1 MTDTKRAANNLLV
14 VGTVAIDS
22 VKTPFGEAD
31 SVLGGSATYFSVASS
46 YFTSVRLVAVVGKD
60 FPPSYM
66 DTFQKH
72 GVDTSG
78 LVKMK
83 GETFRWKGAYGYDL
97 NVANTLET
105 KLNVLLQFDPVL
117 TKEEK
122 NTPFVFLAN
131 IDPDL
136 QIKVISQLES
146 PKLVALDSMN
156 FWIENKKESLLK
168 AIGMVDMVI
177 VNEGEARELTGHS
190 NLVKAA
196 RAIRKMGP
204 KTVIVKQG
212 EYGSLGMV
220 GDEIFSAPAF
230 PLEDVFDPT
239 GAGDTFAGGVM
250 GYLARHGK
258 VTGEIVRQA
267 MIVGAALASY
277 NVEAFSLQRLTAL
290 HFNDIVA
297 RYNEIKRLTK
307 FDDFVH

>member
-1 MTDTKRAANNLLV
+1 MTDTKHAAKNLLV

-46 YFTSVRLVAVVGKD
+46 YFASVRLVAVVGED
-60 FPPSYM
+60 FPPEYL
-66 DTFQKH
+66 DVFKKH

-78 LVKMK
+78 LVRMK

-105 KLNVLLQFDPVL
+105 KLNVLTQFDPVL
-117 TKEEK
+117 TEEEK

-136 QIKVISQLES
+136 QIKVISQLKS

-156 FWIENKKESLLK
+156 FWIENKKQSLLK
-168 AIGMVDMVI
+168 AIGMVDMV
-177 VNEGEARELTGHS
+177 VLNEGEARELTGQS

-196 RAIRKMGP
+196 RDMRKLGP
-204 KTVIVKQG
+204 KTVIIKQG
-212 EYGSLGMV
+212 EYGSLGV
-220 GDEIFSAPAF
+220 FGDEIFSAPAF

-250 GYLARHGK
+250 GYLARHGA

-267 MIVGAALASY
+267 MIVGSALASY
-277 NVEAFSLQRLTAL
+277 NVEAFSLQRLTDL
-290 HFNDIVA
+290 HFNDIVS
-297 RYNEIKRLTK
+297 RYNEIKRLTVFK
-307 FDDFVH
+307 DFVH